1 MGAHGRGRSRRGHQ
15 LKDMTDSE
23 LHEAIDSAM
32 KAVVERFKRKREAEQ
47 AEAASRMP
55 SPPREQPE
63 Q

>member
-1 MGAHGRGRSRRGHQ
+1 M
-15 LKDMTDSE
+15 KDMTDSE

-32 KAVVERFKRKREAEQ
+32 KTVVERFKRKREAEQ

-55 SPPREQPE
+55 TPPREQPD